1 MKRNYIVCALILALA
16 LLSGCAQQQNQL
28 SNIGA
33 EEAQQQALAASGLA
47 AGDVESIT
55 AKLDTR
61 DGLDYYRVDF
71 TAAGQS
77 YQYDIDA
84 LTGVVIDS
92 AAPPAPAETGSA
104 TAAASTVQPDQAEPA
119 AQQPDTGTGT
129 DTALITE
136 AEAQAAALNHAEL
149 THDQVTFQK
158 SKLEYEN
165 GRQIYDVEFCTQDK
179 REYDYEID
187 AGTGEIIAYDY
198 DAEGYSESGSAIT
211 ADQAK
216 ELALSQVP
224 GATLDDI
231 REFETDYDDGRME
244 YEGKII
250 YDGMEYE
257 FEIDGYSGA
266 IRSWEAEPTH
276 QH

>member
-16 LLSGCAQQQNQL
+16 LISGCAQQQNQL

-136 AEAQAAALNHAEL
+136 AEAQAAALNHAGL
-149 THDQVTFQK
+149 TQDQVTFLK

-165 GRQIYDVEFCTQDK
+165 GRQIYDVEFYTQDK

-257 FEIDGYSGA
+257 FGIDGYSGA